1 MAQVTWTIQAIDK
14 TRAAFASINQ
24 NLRGFKRESDSVGKR
39 LTAGL
44 IGGGAFALLGREIR
58 DVARDIENIK
68 GVPPDVVQSI
78 KDMTAALTETRDTGR
93 RLIADWL
100 GTFATAAKSIGST
113 LGAIN
118 WLDFINP
125 MKTGAAIGEAQS
137 RVVVA
142 LNDETQKYI
151 ETLKAQQK
159 AELDQ
164 ARATKEAKAALEEK
178 TRIEKLGRA
187 GADDALKQMERQR
200 KMSEDYIKGLNA
212 EGETIRQSVLTPTE
226 KYAEELDRLNF
237 LRDSGAVSVDTYNRK
252 VKEMNA
258 SLEEM
263 PKILKESSK
272 TTTELGWAFSSAFE
286 DAIISGGKLRDVL
299 RGLLQDIARIIIRN
313 TITTPIAN
321 AITGGLN
328 SAFGIGGT
336 TSTSSTP
343 ARAAGGPVASGTTYL
358 VGENGPELFTPSTAG
373 NIIPNHKLNQG
384 SSAGGST
391 FSFVYNIASGVT
403 RNELMPLLKQS
414 QDTTIARIND
424 ARARRSA
431 SLAYA

>member
-1 MAQVTWTIQAIDK
+1 MAQVIWSIHAIDK
-14 TRAAFASINQ
+14 TRAAFASVNQ
-24 NLRGFKRESDSVGKR
+24 SLRGMKRETDTLGKR
-39 LTAGL
+39 MMAG
-44 IGGGAFALLGREIR
+44 IIQGGAFALLGREVR
-58 DVARDIENIK
+58 DVARDIENIP
-68 GVPPDVVQSI
+68 GVPPDVVQSV
-78 KDMTAALTETRDTGR
+78 KDMTAALSETRDAGR
-93 RLIADWL
+93 QMIADWM

-125 MKTGAAIGEAQS
+125 MKTGAAIGEAQA
-137 RVVVA
+137 RVVGA

-151 ETLKAQQK
+151 QTLRDQQK

-178 TRIEKLGRA
+178 NRIEKLGRA
-187 GADDALKQMERQR
+187 GADAALKQMESQR
-200 KMSEDYIKGLNA
+200 KMAEEYKKALQD
-212 EGETIRQSVLTPTE
+212 EGEALRQSVLTPTE

-237 LRDSGAVSVDTYNRK
+237 LRDSGVVSTETYNRK

-263 PKILKESSK
+263 PKILKESSR

-286 DAIISGGKLRDVL
+286 DAIINGGKLRDVL
-299 RGLLQDIARIIIRN
+299 RGLLQDIARIVIRN

-336 TSTSSTP
+336 TTTSAP
-343 ARAAGGPVASGTTYL
+343 AARATGGPVNPRQSFI
-358 VGENGPELFTPSTAG
+358 VGERGPELFSPNTSG
-373 NIIPNHKLNQG
+373 RIIPNHELTSG
-384 SSAGGST
+384 AGAGGNS
-391 FSFVYNIASGVT
+391 FSFVYNIAAGVS
-403 RNELMPLLKQS
+403 RAELMPALEATKRS
-414 QDTTIARIND
+414 TIAAIQD
-424 ARARRSA
+424 MRARSA
-431 SLAYA
+431 GRAAYA